1 MWVTSKHAAKILSV
15 KYDTLMKAVKRAE
28 KAGKKFCSIKPNILC
43 FTYTDGVGRGGKTL
57 QIWIDDNLING
68 KISQQSAPA
77 PICSDECYRIKGV
90 SNENKDGGQRE
101 QVLRQAQVFADGR
114 DGGQRYERDARFCKN
129 TSCGVGYE
137 RGEGGRRA
145 DVAAKF
151 YQGRQ
156 KVAQNRQDLEHEAV
170 DENNAAFTDSDSNID
185 KGSDAFI
192 CAPQNERSDIRRS
205 RSGVSCERSEAEQ
218 NERSD
223 VRRSRSGV
231 SCERSEAEQNVPSL
245 KIKDI
250 EKMNKLKAVNEL
262 KSCPAGMSKTLW
274 GKGVAAKYEVS
285 LKTLYSWAKLFKQSE
300 VEVRNDELSID
311 FKAKFKSSSFEMSAL
326 EWAVGFMLHNPL
338 ASKSF
343 AYEQLQ
349 SYAKDNALKI
359 GSYQSF
365 ARLTAASEIKAMLL
379 RASCGDRGVRNEW
392 AMHIIRDLNCYESME
407 MICGDQIVFDFDAVG
422 PGGEVVNPN
431 AYVWIDMGSGAII
444 GIDIVLG
451 KYNRLSVGNSLKMAL
466 RFGIPDAIYTDNG
479 KPELSEYITG
489 VRSQLSGIK
498 FRDFDDLAPNLLH
511 KKAKVRNSRAKPIEN
526 IFNHVQRKMGELVIC
541 ERGGSGYHKDGDR
554 QSEIVAKYMKQNPLN
569 FTDFIAYFERA
580 VRWWNEHYNTSRKIY
595 PLKSFLDK
603 LKAKPRAIFD
613 ETTLEY
619 IFSERRSIRV
629 RNSCVSLSI
638 MGRRRTYSHPAL
650 CKFVGQNVE
659 VRINRGEVE
668 SVFVVDMQNNRP
680 ICEAHLIDRIDPRDH
695 TALSAQLAKNEAVVS
710 AVRQAFGYYANL
722 YKRPN
727 TISSYASTAFEVE
740 AQRQNSR
747 RLHSKIA
754 MSNEELLAAM

>member
-1 MWVTSKHAAKILSV
+1 MWVSSRAATEILSV
-15 KYDTLMKAVKRAE
+15 KYELLRKAAWRAE
-28 KAGKKFCSIKPNILC
+28 KQSKKFCSIRGHIC
-43 FTYTDGVGRGGKTL
+43 HFTYTDGVGRGGKTL
-57 QIWIDDNLING
+57 QIWIDDNLINDENSE
-68 KISQQSAPA
+68 IAQQGAPA
-77 PICSDECYRIKGV
+77 PICSDERYRIKGV
-90 SNENKDGGQRE
+90 SNENKDGDQTE
-101 QVLRQAQVFADGR
+101 QILRQAQVFAGGQDS
-114 DGGQRYERDARFCKN
+114 GQRYECDARFCKN
-129 TSCGVGYE
+129 TSYGVGYE
-137 RGEGGRRA
+137 RGEGSRRA

-156 KVAQNRQDLEHEAV
+156 KVAQNRQGLEREAV
-170 DENNAAFTDSDSNID
+170 DENNAAFTDSDSNIN

-192 CAPQNERSDIRRS
+192 CAEQNERSDARRS
-205 RSGVSCERSEAEQ
+205 RSGVSCERSEAKQ
-218 NERSD
+218 N
-223 VRRSRSGV
+223 
-231 SCERSEAEQNVPSL
+231 APSL

-300 VEVRNDELSID
+300 VEVKNDELSID

-365 ARLTAASEIKAMLL
+365 ARLTAAPEIKAMLL

-422 PGGEVVNPN
+422 PAGEVVNPN

-479 KPELSEYITG
+479 KPELSEYIAG
-489 VRSQLSGIK
+489 VRSQLGGIK

-526 IFNHVQRKMGELVIC
+526 IFNHVQRRMGEMVIA
-541 ERGGSGYHKDGDR
+541 ERGGAGYHKDGDR

-569 FTDFIAYFERA
+569 FTDFISYFERA
-580 VRWWNEHYNTSRKIY
+580 VRWWNEHYNASRKIH

-603 LKAKPRAIFD
+603 LEAKPRAVFD

-619 IFSERRSIRV
+619 IFSERRSVRV
-629 RNSCVSLSI
+629 RNSCIALSV
-638 MGRRRTYSHPAL
+638 MGQRQTYSHPAL
-650 CKFVGQNVE
+650 CKLVGQNVE

-668 SVFVVDMQNNRP
+668 SVFVVDMKNNRP

-695 TALSAQLAKNEAVVS
+695 AALSAQLAKNEAVVS

>member
-1 MWVTSKHAAKILSV
+1 MWVSSRAATEILGV
-15 KYDTLMKAVKRAE
+15 KYELLRKAAWRAE
-28 KAGKKFCSIKPNILC
+28 KQSKKFCSIRGHIC
-43 FTYTDGVGRGGKTL
+43 HFTYTDGVGRGGKTL
-57 QIWIDDNLING
+57 QIWIDDNLINDE
-68 KISQQSAPA
+68 IARQSAPA
-77 PICSDECYRIKGV
+77 LICSDERDKIKGIN
-90 SNENKDGGQRE
+90 NENKDGDQRE
-101 QVLRQAQVFADGR
+101 QILRQAQVFAGGQ
-114 DGGQRYERDARFCKN
+114 DGGQRYECDARFCKN
-129 TSCGVGYE
+129 TSYGVGYE
-137 RGEGGRRA
+137 RREGSRRA

-156 KVAQNRQDLEHEAV
+156 KVAQNRQSLEHEAV
-170 DENNAAFTDSDSNID
+170 DENNAAFTDSDSNIN

-192 CAPQNERSDIRRS
+192 CAPQNEPSD
-205 RSGVSCERSEAEQ
+205 A
-218 NERSD
+218 
-223 VRRSRSGV
+223 RRSRSGV

-300 VEVRNDELSID
+300 VEVKNDELSID

-365 ARLTAASEIKAMLL
+365 ARLTAAPEIKAMLL

-422 PGGEVVNPN
+422 PAGEVVNPN

-479 KPELSEYITG
+479 KPELSEYIAG
-489 VRSQLSGIK
+489 VRSQLGGIK

-526 IFNHVQRKMGELVIC
+526 IFNHVQRRMGEMVIA
-541 ERGGSGYHKDGDR
+541 ERGGAGYHKDGDR

-569 FTDFIAYFERA
+569 FTDFISYFERA
-580 VRWWNEHYNTSRKIY
+580 VRWWNEHYNASRKIH

-603 LKAKPRAIFD
+603 LDAKPRAVFD

-619 IFSERRSIRV
+619 IFSERRSVRV
-629 RNSCVSLSI
+629 RNSCIALSV
-638 MGRRRTYSHPAL
+638 MGQRRTYSHPAL
-650 CKFVGQNVE
+650 CKLVGQNVE

-668 SVFVVDMQNNRP
+668 SVFVVDMKNNRP

-695 TALSAQLAKNEAVVS
+695 AALSAQLAKNEAVVS

>member
-1 MWVTSKHAAKILSV
+1 MWVNS
-15 KYDTLMKAVKRAE
+15 KRAAE
-28 KAGKKFCSIKPNILC
+28 ILDVSDRALQKSTKLASQKGKKFCSVKHNILC
-43 FTYTDGVGRGGKTL
+43 FIYTDGVGRGGKTL
-57 QIWIDDNLING
+57 QIWIDDNLINDENSE
-68 KISQQSAPA
+68 IAQQSAPA
-77 PICSDECYRIKGV
+77 PICNDGHDKIKGIN
-90 SNENKDGGQRE
+90 NENKDGGQRE
-101 QVLRQAQVFADGR
+101 QVLRQAQVFADGQ
-114 DGGQRYERDARFCKN
+114 DGGQRYECDARFCKN
-129 TSCGVGYE
+129 TSYGVGYE

-156 KVAQNRQDLEHEAV
+156 KVAQNRQGLEHEAV

-192 CAPQNERSDIRRS
+192 CAPQNERSDARRS

-218 NERSD
+218 N
-223 VRRSRSGV
+223 
-231 SCERSEAEQNVPSL
+231 ALSL

-250 EKMNKLKAVNEL
+250 EHMNKLKAINEL
-262 KSCPAGMSKTLW
+262 KSCLAGMSKTLW

-285 LKTLYSWAKLFKQSE
+285 LKTLYAWAKLFKQSE
-300 VEVRNDELSID
+300 VEVKNDELSID

-365 ARLTAASEIKAMLL
+365 ARLTAAPEIKAMLL

-479 KPELSEYITG
+479 KPELSEYIAG
-489 VRSQLSGIK
+489 VRSQLGGIK

-526 IFNHVQRKMGELVIC
+526 IFNHVQRRMGEMVIA
-541 ERGGSGYHKDGDR
+541 ERGGAGYHKDGDR

-569 FTDFIAYFERA
+569 FTDFISYFERA
-580 VRWWNEHYNTSRKIY
+580 VRWWNEHYNASRKIY

-603 LKAKPRAIFD
+603 LEAKPRAVFD

-629 RNSCVSLSI
+629 RNSCIALSV
-638 MGRRRTYSHPAL
+638 MGQRRTYSHPAL
-650 CKFVGQNVE
+650 CKLVGQNVE

-668 SVFVVDMQNNRP
+668 SVFVVDMKNNRP

-695 TALSAQLAKNEAVVS
+695 AALSAQLAKNEAVVS

>member
-1 MWVTSKHAAKILSV
+1 MWVNS
-15 KYDTLMKAVKRAE
+15 KRAAE
-28 KAGKKFCSIKPNILC
+28 ILGVTDRAIQKSILKSSLQDKKFCIVKSNLLN

-57 QIWIDDNLING
+57 QIWIDDNLINDENG
-68 KISQQSAPA
+68 EISQQSAPA
-77 PICSDECYRIKGV
+77 PICNDGHDKIKGIN
-90 SNENKDGGQRE
+90 NENKDGGQRE
-101 QVLRQAQVFADGR
+101 QVLRQAQVFAGGQDS
-114 DGGQRYERDARFCKN
+114 GQRYECDARFCKN
-129 TSCGVGYE
+129 TSYSVGYE

-156 KVAQNRQDLEHEAV
+156 KVAQNRQSLEHEAV
-170 DENNAAFTDSDSNID
+170 DENNAAFTDSDSNIN

-192 CAPQNERSDIRRS
+192 YVPQN
-205 RSGVSCERSEAEQ
+205 ERSEAEQ
-218 NERSD
+218 NERS
-223 VRRSRSGV
+223 
-231 SCERSEAEQNVPSL
+231 EAEQNAPSL

-338 ASKSF
+338 ASKRF

-365 ARLTAASEIKAMLL
+365 ARLTAAPEIKAMLL

-422 PGGEVVNPN
+422 PGGEVINPN

-479 KPELSEYITG
+479 KPELSEYIAG
-489 VRSQLSGIK
+489 VRSQLGGIK

-526 IFNHVQRKMGELVIC
+526 IFNHVQRHMGETVIV
-541 ERGGSGYHKDGDR
+541 ERGGAGYHKDGDR

-569 FTDFIAYFERA
+569 FTDFISYFERA
-580 VRWWNEHYNTSRKIY
+580 VRWWNEHYNASRKIY

-603 LKAKPRAIFD
+603 LEAKPRAVFD

-629 RNSCVSLSI
+629 RNSCIALSV
-638 MGRRRTYSHPAL
+638 MGQRRTYSHPAL
-650 CKFVGQNVE
+650 CKLVGQNVE

-668 SVFVVDMQNNRP
+668 SVFVVDMKNNRP

-695 TALSAQLAKNEAVVS
+695 AALSAQLAKNEAVVS

>member
-15 KYDTLMKAVKRAE
+15 KYDALMKAAKRAE

-57 QIWIDDNLING
+57 QIWIDDNLINDENG
-68 KISQQSAPA
+68 EIPQQSAPA
-77 PICSDECYRIKGV
+77 PICNDGHDKIKGIN
-90 SNENKDGGQRE
+90 NENKDGGQRE
-101 QVLRQAQVFADGR
+101 QVLRQAQVFADGQ
-114 DGGQRYERDARFCKN
+114 DGGQRYECDARFCKN
-129 TSCGVGYE
+129 TSYGVGYE

-156 KVAQNRQDLEHEAV
+156 KVAQNRQGLEHEAV

-192 CAPQNERSDIRRS
+192 CAPQNERSDARRS
-205 RSGVSCERSEAEQ
+205 QSGVSCERSEAEQ
-218 NERSD
+218 N
-223 VRRSRSGV
+223 
-231 SCERSEAEQNVPSL
+231 APSL

-300 VEVRNDELSID
+300 VEVKNDELSID

-365 ARLTAASEIKAMLL
+365 ARLTAAPEIKAMLL

-422 PGGEVVNPN
+422 PAGEVVNPN

-479 KPELSEYITG
+479 KPELSEYIAG
-489 VRSQLSGIK
+489 VRSQLGGIK

-526 IFNHVQRKMGELVIC
+526 IFNHVQRRMGEMVIA
-541 ERGGSGYHKDGDR
+541 ERGGAGYHKDGDR
-554 QSEIVAKYMKQNPLN
+554 QSEIIAKYIKQNPLN
-569 FTDFIAYFERA
+569 FTDFISYFERA
-580 VRWWNEHYNTSRKIY
+580 VRWWNEHYNASRKIH

-603 LKAKPRAIFD
+603 LKAKPRAVFD

-629 RNSCVSLSI
+629 RNSCITLSV
-638 MGRRRTYSHPAL
+638 MGQRRTYSHPAL

-668 SVFVVDMQNNRP
+668 SVFVVDMKNNRP

-695 TALSAQLAKNEAVVS
+695 AALSAQLAKNEAVVS

>member
-1 MWVTSKHAAKILSV
+1 MWVNS
-15 KYDTLMKAVKRAE
+15 KRAAE
-28 KAGKKFCSIKPNILC
+28 ILGVSDRALQKSTKLASQKGKKFCSVKHNILC
-43 FTYTDGVGRGGKTL
+43 FIYTDGVGRGGKTL

-68 KISQQSAPA
+68 ENGEISQQSAPA
-77 PICSDECYRIKGV
+77 PICSDERYRIKGE
-90 SNENKDGGQRE
+90 SNENKDGDQRE
-101 QVLRQAQVFADGR
+101 QVLRQARVFA
-114 DGGQRYERDARFCKN
+114 GGQRYECDARFCKN
-129 TSCGVGYE
+129 TSYGVGYE
-137 RGEGGRRA
+137 RGEGSRRA
-145 DVAAKF
+145 DVAAKI

-156 KVAQNRQDLEHEAV
+156 KVAQNRQSLEHEAV
-170 DENNAAFTDSDSNID
+170 DENNAAFTDSDSNIN

-192 CAPQNERSDIRRS
+192 CAPQNERSDARRIRS
-205 RSGVSCERSEAEQ
+205 DVSCERSEAEQ
-218 NERSD
+218 N
-223 VRRSRSGV
+223 
-231 SCERSEAEQNVPSL
+231 APSL

-300 VEVRNDELSID
+300 VEVKNDELSID

-365 ARLTAASEIKAMLL
+365 ARLTAAPEIKAMLL

-422 PGGEVVNPN
+422 PAGEVVNPN

-479 KPELSEYITG
+479 KPELSEYIAG
-489 VRSQLSGIK
+489 VRSQLGGIK

-526 IFNHVQRKMGELVIC
+526 IFNHVQRRMGEMVIA
-541 ERGGSGYHKDGDR
+541 ERGGAGYHKDGDR

-569 FTDFIAYFERA
+569 FTDFISYFERA
-580 VRWWNEHYNTSRKIY
+580 VRWWNEHYNASRKIY

-603 LKAKPRAIFD
+603 LEAKPRAVFD

-629 RNSCVSLSI
+629 RNSCIALSV
-638 MGRRRTYSHPAL
+638 MGQRRTYSHPAL
-650 CKFVGQNVE
+650 CKLVGQNVE

-668 SVFVVDMQNNRP
+668 SVFVVDMKNNRP

-695 TALSAQLAKNEAVVS
+695 AALSAQLAKNEAVVS

-740 AQRQNSR
+740 AQRQNIR

>member
-1 MWVTSKHAAKILSV
+1 MWVSSRAATEILGV
-15 KYDTLMKAVKRAE
+15 EYELLRKAAWRAE
-28 KAGKKFCSIKPNILC
+28 KQSKKFCSIRGHIC
-43 FTYTDGVGRGGKTL
+43 HFTYTDGVGRGGKTL
-57 QIWIDDNLING
+57 QIWIDDNLINDENG
-68 KISQQSAPA
+68 EISQQSAPA
-77 PICSDECYRIKGV
+77 PICSDERYRIKGV
-90 SNENKDGGQRE
+90 SNENKDDGQRE
-101 QVLRQAQVFADGR
+101 QILRQAQVFAGGQ
-114 DGGQRYERDARFCKN
+114 DGGQRYECDARFCKN
-129 TSCGVGYE
+129 TSYGVGYE
-137 RGEGGRRA
+137 RGEGSRRA

-156 KVAQNRQDLEHEAV
+156 KVAQNRQGLEHEAV
-170 DENNAAFTDSDSNID
+170 DENNAAFTDSDSNIN

-192 CAPQNERSDIRRS
+192 CAPQNERSDARRS
-205 RSGVSCERSEAEQ
+205 RSGVSCERSDAEQ
-218 NERSD
+218 N
-223 VRRSRSGV
+223 
-231 SCERSEAEQNVPSL
+231 ALSL

-250 EKMNKLKAVNEL
+250 EKMNKLKAINEL

-300 VEVRNDELSID
+300 VEVKNDELSID

-365 ARLTAASEIKAMLL
+365 ARLTAAPEIKAMLL

-422 PGGEVVNPN
+422 PGGEVINPN

-479 KPELSEYITG
+479 KPELSEYIAG
-489 VRSQLSGIK
+489 VRSQLGGIK

-526 IFNHVQRKMGELVIC
+526 IFNHVQRRMGEMVIA
-541 ERGGSGYHKDGDR
+541 ERGGAGYHKDGDR
-554 QSEIVAKYMKQNPLN
+554 QSEIIAKYIKQNPLN
-569 FTDFIAYFERA
+569 FTDFISYFERA
-580 VRWWNEHYNTSRKIY
+580 VRWWNEHYNASRKIH

-603 LKAKPRAIFD
+603 LEAKPRAVFD

-629 RNSCVSLSI
+629 RNSCIALSV
-638 MGRRRTYSHPAL
+638 MGQRRTYSHPAL

-668 SVFVVDMQNNRP
+668 SVFVVDMKNNRP

>member
-1 MWVTSKHAAKILSV
+1 MWVSSRAATEILGV
-15 KYDTLMKAVKRAE
+15 KYELLRKAAWRAE
-28 KAGKKFCSIKPNILC
+28 KQSKKFCSIRGHIC
-43 FTYTDGVGRGGKTL
+43 HFTYTNGVGRGGKTL
-57 QIWIDDNLING
+57 QIWIDDNLINDENSE
-68 KISQQSAPA
+68 IAQQSAPA
-77 PICSDECYRIKGV
+77 PICSDERYRIKGV
-90 SNENKDGGQRE
+90 SNENKDDGQRE
-101 QVLRQAQVFADGR
+101 QILRQAQVFAGGQ
-114 DGGQRYERDARFCKN
+114 DGGQRYERDARFYKN
-129 TSCGVGYE
+129 IGYGVGYE
-137 RGEGGRRA
+137 RGEGSRRA
-145 DVAAKF
+145 DEAAKF

-156 KVAQNRQDLEHEAV
+156 KVAQNRQGLEHEAV
-170 DENNAAFTDSDSNID
+170 DENNAAFTDSDSNIN

-192 CAPQNERSDIRRS
+192 CAPQNERS
-205 RSGVSCERSEAEQ
+205 EAEQ
-218 NERSD
+218 N
-223 VRRSRSGV
+223 
-231 SCERSEAEQNVPSL
+231 ALSL

-250 EKMNKLKAVNEL
+250 EKMNKLKAINEL

-300 VEVRNDELSID
+300 VEVKNDELSID

-365 ARLTAASEIKAMLL
+365 ARLTAAPEIKAMLL

-422 PGGEVVNPN
+422 PAGEVVNPN

-466 RFGIPDAIYTDNG
+466 RFGIPDVIYTDNG
-479 KPELSEYITG
+479 KPELSEYIAG
-489 VRSQLSGIK
+489 VRSQLGGIK

-526 IFNHVQRKMGELVIC
+526 IFNHVQRRMGEMVIA
-541 ERGGSGYHKDGDR
+541 ERGGAGYHKDGDR
-554 QSEIVAKYMKQNPLN
+554 QSEIIAKYIKQNPLN
-569 FTDFIAYFERA
+569 FTDFISYFERA
-580 VRWWNEHYNTSRKIY
+580 VRWWNEHYNASRKIH

-603 LKAKPRAIFD
+603 LEAKPRAVFD

-629 RNSCVSLSI
+629 RNSCIALSV
-638 MGRRRTYSHPAL
+638 MGQRRTYSHPAL
-650 CKFVGQNVE
+650 CKLVGQNVE

-668 SVFVVDMQNNRP
+668 SVFVVDMKNNRP

-695 TALSAQLAKNEAVVS
+695 AALSAQLAKNEAVVS

>member
-1 MWVTSKHAAKILSV
+1 MWVNS
-15 KYDTLMKAVKRAE
+15 KRAAE
-28 KAGKKFCSIKPNILC
+28 ILGVNNKSLIQAIYRAKKSGKKFCSIKSNILH
-43 FTYTDGVGRGGKTL
+43 FTYIDGNRGGASGKTL
-57 QIWIDDNLING
+57 QIWIDDDLASDKSG
-68 KISQQSAPA
+68 KISETGISA
-77 PICSDECYRIKGV
+77 ITGCERIAAASETAESARSLNLTQGDKDAESLRFRGGCGRDYERAGADYGAYKDSCGAHGRSLQKQKTHGAMYGDDGCGDRAEADSKGV
-90 SNENKDGGQRE
+90 SNGEGLK
-101 QVLRQAQVFADGR
+101 ADG
-114 DGGQRYERDARFCKN
+114 D
-129 TSCGVGYE
+129 
-137 RGEGGRRA
+137 
-145 DVAAKF
+145 
-151 YQGRQ
+151 
-156 KVAQNRQDLEHEAV
+156 
-170 DENNAAFTDSDSNID
+170 
-185 KGSDAFI
+185 
-192 CAPQNERSDIRRS
+192 
-205 RSGVSCERSEAEQ
+205 
-218 NERSD
+218 D

-231 SCERSEAEQNVPSL
+231 SCERSEAEQNALSL

-250 EKMNKLKAVNEL
+250 EKMNKLKAINEL

-300 VEVRNDELSID
+300 VEVRNDDLSID

-365 ARLTAASEIKAMLL
+365 ARLTAAPEIKAMLL

-422 PGGEVVNPN
+422 PAGEVVNPN

-479 KPELSEYITG
+479 KPELSEYIAG
-489 VRSQLSGIK
+489 VRSQLGGIK

-526 IFNHVQRKMGELVIC
+526 IFNHVQRRMGEMVIA
-541 ERGGSGYHKDGDR
+541 ERGGAGYHKDGDR

-569 FTDFIAYFERA
+569 FTDFISYFERA
-580 VRWWNEHYNTSRKIY
+580 VRWWNEHYNASRKIH

-603 LKAKPRAIFD
+603 LEAKPRAVFD

-629 RNSCVSLSI
+629 RNSCIALSV
-638 MGRRRTYSHPAL
+638 MGQRRTYSHPAL
-650 CKFVGQNVE
+650 CKLVGQNVE

-668 SVFVVDMQNNRP
+668 SVFVVDMKNNRP

-695 TALSAQLAKNEAVVS
+695 AALSAQLAKNEAVVS

>member
-15 KYDTLMKAVKRAE
+15 KYDALMKAAKRAE

-57 QIWIDDNLING
+57 QIWIDDNLINDENSE
-68 KISQQSAPA
+68 IAQQSAPA
-77 PICSDECYRIKGV
+77 PI
-90 SNENKDGGQRE
+90 
-101 QVLRQAQVFADGR
+101 
-114 DGGQRYERDARFCKN
+114 KN
-129 TSCGVGYE
+129 SAE
-137 RGEGGRRA
+137 SE
-145 DVAAKF
+145 
-151 YQGRQ
+151 
-156 KVAQNRQDLEHEAV
+156 
-170 DENNAAFTDSDSNID
+170 D
-185 KGSDAFI
+185 KCPEPAPS
-192 CAPQNERSDIRRS
+192 APQNERSDAEQN
-205 RSGVSCERSEAEQ
+205 ERSEAEQ
-218 NERSD
+218 N
-223 VRRSRSGV
+223 
-231 SCERSEAEQNVPSL
+231 ALSL

-250 EKMNKLKAVNEL
+250 EKMNKLKAINEL

-300 VEVRNDELSID
+300 VEVKNDELSID

-365 ARLTAASEIKAMLL
+365 ARLTAAPEIKAMLL

-422 PGGEVVNPN
+422 PGGEVINPN

-479 KPELSEYITG
+479 KPELSEYIAG

-526 IFNHVQRKMGELVIC
+526 IFNHVQRRMGEMVIA
-541 ERGGSGYHKDGDR
+541 ERGGAGYHKDGDR
-554 QSEIVAKYMKQNPLN
+554 QSEIIAKYIKQNPLN
-569 FTDFIAYFERA
+569 FTDFISYFERA
-580 VRWWNEHYNTSRKIY
+580 VRWWNEHYNASRKIH

-603 LKAKPRAIFD
+603 LEAKPRAVFD

-629 RNSCVSLSI
+629 RNSCITLSV
-638 MGRRRTYSHPAL
+638 MGQRRTYSHPTL

-668 SVFVVDMQNNRP
+668 SVFVVDMKNNRP

>member
-1 MWVTSKHAAKILSV
+1 MWVSSRAATEILGV
-15 KYDTLMKAVKRAE
+15 KYELLRKAAWRAE
-28 KAGKKFCSIKPNILC
+28 KQSKKFCSIRGHIC
-43 FTYTDGVGRGGKTL
+43 HFTYTDGVGRGGKTL

-68 KISQQSAPA
+68 ENSEISQQSAPA
-77 PICSDECYRIKGV
+77 PICNDGHDKIKGIN
-90 SNENKDGGQRE
+90 NENKDGGQRE
-101 QVLRQAQVFADGR
+101 QVLRQAQVFTDGR
-114 DGGQRYERDARFCKN
+114 DSGQRYECDARFCKS
-129 TSCGVGYE
+129 TSYGVGYE

-156 KVAQNRQDLEHEAV
+156 KVAQNRQGLEHEAV

-192 CAPQNERSDIRRS
+192 CAPQNECSDARRS

-218 NERSD
+218 N
-223 VRRSRSGV
+223 
-231 SCERSEAEQNVPSL
+231 ALSL

-250 EKMNKLKAVNEL
+250 EKMNKLKAINEL

-285 LKTLYSWAKLFKQSE
+285 LKTLYAWAKLFKQSE
-300 VEVRNDELSID
+300 VEVKNDELSID

-338 ASKSF
+338 ASKTF

-349 SYAKDNALKI
+349 VYAKDNALKI

-365 ARLTAASEIKAMLL
+365 ARLTAAPEIKAMLL

-422 PGGEVVNPN
+422 PAGEVVNPN

-489 VRSQLSGIK
+489 VRSQLGGIK

-526 IFNHVQRKMGELVIC
+526 IFNHVQRRMGELVIC

-580 VRWWNEHYNTSRKIY
+580 VRWWNEHYNASRKIH

-603 LKAKPRAIFD
+603 LEAKPRAVFD

-629 RNSCVSLSI
+629 RNSCISLSI

-668 SVFVVDMQNNRP
+668 SVFVVDMKNNRP

-722 YKRPN
+722 YRRPN
-727 TISSYASTAFEVE
+727 TISSYASTAFEVDK
-740 AQRQNSR
+740 QRQNSR

>member
-1 MWVTSKHAAKILSV
+1 MWVTSKHAAEILSV
-15 KYDTLMKAVKRAE
+15 KYDALMKAVKRAE
-28 KAGKKFCSIKPNILC
+28 KVGKKFCSIKPNILC

-57 QIWIDDNLING
+57 QIWIDDNLINDE
-68 KISQQSAPA
+68 IARQSAPA
-77 PICSDECYRIKGV
+77 LICSDERDKIKGIN
-90 SNENKDGGQRE
+90 NENKDGDQRE
-101 QVLRQAQVFADGR
+101 QILRQAQVFAGGQ
-114 DGGQRYERDARFCKN
+114 DGGQRYECDARFCKN
-129 TSCGVGYE
+129 TSYGVGYE
-137 RGEGGRRA
+137 RREGSRRA

-156 KVAQNRQDLEHEAV
+156 KVAQNRQSLEHEAV
-170 DENNAAFTDSDSNID
+170 DENNAAFTDSDSNIN

-192 CAPQNERSDIRRS
+192 CAPQNERSDARRS

-218 NERSD
+218 N
-223 VRRSRSGV
+223 
-231 SCERSEAEQNVPSL
+231 ALSL

-250 EKMNKLKAVNEL
+250 EKMNKLKAINEL

-365 ARLTAASEIKAMLL
+365 ARLTAAPEIKAMLL

-422 PGGEVVNPN
+422 PAGEVVNPN

-727 TISSYASTAFEVE
+727 TISSYASTAFEVDK
-740 AQRQNSR
+740 QRQNSR

>member
-1 MWVTSKHAAKILSV
+1 MWVSSRAATEILGV
-15 KYDTLMKAVKRAE
+15 KYELLRKAAWRAE
-28 KAGKKFCSIKPNILC
+28 KQSKKFCSIRGHIC
-43 FTYTDGVGRGGKTL
+43 HFTYTDGVGRGGKTL
-57 QIWIDDNLING
+57 QIWIDDNLINDENG
-68 KISQQSAPA
+68 EISQQSAPA
-77 PICSDECYRIKGV
+77 PICSDEHDKIKGIN
-90 SNENKDGGQRE
+90 NENKDSDQTE

-114 DGGQRYERDARFCKN
+114 DSGQRYECDARFCKN
-129 TSCGVGYE
+129 TSYGVGYE

-156 KVAQNRQDLEHEAV
+156 KVAQNRQSLEHEAV
-170 DENNAAFTDSDSNID
+170 DENNAAFTDSDANIN
-185 KGSDAFI
+185 KGSGAFI
-192 CAPQNERSDIRRS
+192 CAEQNEYSDARRS

-218 NERSD
+218 N
-223 VRRSRSGV
+223 
-231 SCERSEAEQNVPSL
+231 ALSL

-250 EKMNKLKAVNEL
+250 EHMNKLKAINEL

-349 SYAKDNALKI
+349 AYAKDNALKI

-365 ARLTAASEIKAMLL
+365 ARLTAAPEIKAMLL

-526 IFNHVQRKMGELVIC
+526 IFNHVQRKMGEMVIA
-541 ERGGSGYHKDGDR
+541 ERGGAGYHKDGDR

-569 FTDFIAYFERA
+569 FADFISYFERA
-580 VRWWNEHYNTSRKIY
+580 VRWWNEHYNASRKIH

-603 LKAKPRAIFD
+603 LEAKPRAVFD

-619 IFSERRSIRV
+619 IFSERRSVRV
-629 RNSCVSLSI
+629 RNSCIALSV
-638 MGRRRTYSHPAL
+638 MGQRRTYSHPAL

-668 SVFVVDMQNNRP
+668 SVFVVDMKNNRP

-695 TALSAQLAKNEAVVS
+695 AALSAQLAKNEAVVS

-740 AQRQNSR
+740 TQRQNSR

>member
-1 MWVTSKHAAKILSV
+1 MWVSSRAATEILSV
-15 KYDTLMKAVKRAE
+15 KYELLRKAAWRAE
-28 KAGKKFCSIKPNILC
+28 KQSKKFCSIRGHIC
-43 FTYTDGVGRGGKTL
+43 HFTYTDGVGRGGKTL
-57 QIWIDDNLING
+57 QIWIDDNLINDENSE
-68 KISQQSAPA
+68 IAQQGAPA
-77 PICSDECYRIKGV
+77 PICSDERYRIKGV
-90 SNENKDGGQRE
+90 SNENKDGDQTE
-101 QVLRQAQVFADGR
+101 QILRQAQVFAGGQDS
-114 DGGQRYERDARFCKN
+114 GQRYECDARFCKN
-129 TSCGVGYE
+129 TSYGVGYE
-137 RGEGGRRA
+137 RGEGSRRA

-156 KVAQNRQDLEHEAV
+156 KVAQNRQGLEREAV
-170 DENNAAFTDSDSNID
+170 DENNAAFTDSDSNIN

-192 CAPQNERSDIRRS
+192 CAEQNERSDARRS
-205 RSGVSCERSEAEQ
+205 RSGVSCERSEAKQ
-218 NERSD
+218 N
-223 VRRSRSGV
+223 
-231 SCERSEAEQNVPSL
+231 APSL

-300 VEVRNDELSID
+300 VEVKNDELSID

-365 ARLTAASEIKAMLL
+365 ARLTAAPEIKAMLL

-422 PGGEVVNPN
+422 PAGEVVNPN

-479 KPELSEYITG
+479 KPELSEYIAG
-489 VRSQLSGIK
+489 VRSQLGGIK

-526 IFNHVQRKMGELVIC
+526 IFNHVQRRMGEMVIAEC
-541 ERGGSGYHKDGDR
+541 GGAGYHKDGDR
-554 QSEIVAKYMKQNPLN
+554 QSEIVAKYIKQNPLN
-569 FTDFIAYFERA
+569 FTDFISYFERA
-580 VRWWNEHYNTSRKIY
+580 VRWWNEHYNASRKIH

-603 LKAKPRAIFD
+603 LEAKPRTVFD

-629 RNSCVSLSI
+629 RNSCIALSV
-638 MGRRRTYSHPAL
+638 MGQRRTYSHPAL
-650 CKFVGQNVE
+650 CKLVGQNVE
-659 VRINRGEVE
+659 VRINRDEVE
-668 SVFVVDMQNNRP
+668 SVFVVDMKNNRP

>member
-1 MWVTSKHAAKILSV
+1 
-15 KYDTLMKAVKRAE
+15 
-28 KAGKKFCSIKPNILC
+28 
-43 FTYTDGVGRGGKTL
+43 
-57 QIWIDDNLING
+57 
-68 KISQQSAPA
+68 
-77 PICSDECYRIKGV
+77 
-90 SNENKDGGQRE
+90 
-101 QVLRQAQVFADGR
+101 
-114 DGGQRYERDARFCKN
+114 
-129 TSCGVGYE
+129 
-137 RGEGGRRA
+137 
-145 DVAAKF
+145 
-151 YQGRQ
+151 
-156 KVAQNRQDLEHEAV
+156 
-170 DENNAAFTDSDSNID
+170 
-185 KGSDAFI
+185 
-192 CAPQNERSDIRRS
+192 
-205 RSGVSCERSEAEQ
+205 
-218 NERSD
+218 
-223 VRRSRSGV
+223 
-231 SCERSEAEQNVPSL
+231 
-245 KIKDI
+245 
-250 EKMNKLKAVNEL
+250 MNKLKAVNEL

-300 VEVRNDELSID
+300 VEVKNDELSID

-365 ARLTAASEIKAMLL
+365 ARLTAAPEIKAMLL

-422 PGGEVVNPN
+422 PAGEVVNPN

-479 KPELSEYITG
+479 KPELSEYIAG
-489 VRSQLSGIK
+489 VRSQLGGIK

-526 IFNHVQRKMGELVIC
+526 IFNHVQRRMGEMVIA
-541 ERGGSGYHKDGDR
+541 ERGGAGYHKDGDR

-569 FTDFIAYFERA
+569 FTDFISYFERA
-580 VRWWNEHYNTSRKIY
+580 VRWWNEHYNASRKIH

-603 LKAKPRAIFD
+603 LDAKPRAVFD

-619 IFSERRSIRV
+619 IFSERRSVRV
-629 RNSCVSLSI
+629 RNSCIALSV
-638 MGRRRTYSHPAL
+638 MGQRRTYSHPAL
-650 CKFVGQNVE
+650 CKLVGQNVE

-668 SVFVVDMQNNRP
+668 SVFVVDMKNNRP

-695 TALSAQLAKNEAVVS
+695 AALSAQLAKNEAVVS

>member
-1 MWVTSKHAAKILSV
+1 MWVSSRAATEFLGV
-15 KYDTLMKAVKRAE
+15 EYELLRKAAWRAE
-28 KAGKKFCSIKPNILC
+28 KQSKKFCSIRGHIC
-43 FTYTDGVGRGGKTL
+43 HFTYTDGVGRGGKTL

-68 KISQQSAPA
+68 ENSEIPQQSAPA
-77 PICSDECYRIKGV
+77 PI
-90 SNENKDGGQRE
+90 
-101 QVLRQAQVFADGR
+101 
-114 DGGQRYERDARFCKN
+114 KN
-129 TSCGVGYE
+129 SAESEDKC
-137 RGEGGRRA
+137 
-145 DVAAKF
+145 
-151 YQGRQ
+151 
-156 KVAQNRQDLEHEAV
+156 LEP
-170 DENNAAFTDSDSNID
+170 TPS
-185 KGSDAFI
+185 
-192 CAPQNERSDIRRS
+192 APQNECSDARRS

-218 NERSD
+218 NEPSD
-223 VRRSRSGV
+223 ARRSRSGV
-231 SCERSEAEQNVPSL
+231 SCERSEAEQNALSL

-365 ARLTAASEIKAMLL
+365 ARLTAAPEIKAMLL

-580 VRWWNEHYNTSRKIY
+580 VRWWNEHYNASRKIY

-603 LKAKPRAIFD
+603 LEAKPRAVFD

-680 ICEAHLIDRIDPRDH
+680 VCEAHLIDRIDPRDH

-710 AVRQAFGYYANL
+710 AVRQAFSYYANL

-727 TISSYASTAFEVE
+727 TISSYASTAFEVDK
-740 AQRQNSR
+740 QRQNSR